1 MKNKTNSLILY
12 IFILYIA
19 ASILL
24 INKSY
29 QDKEKCKQVSTQSK
43 LIHLKNQNKNEK
55 VHHILQQNY

>member
-19 ASILL
+19 AAFLL

-29 QDKEKCKQVSTQSK
+29 QDKEKCKQVSTTSN
-43 LIHLKNQNKNEK
+43 LIHLKN
-55 VHHILQQNY
+55 

>member
-19 ASILL
+19 VSFLL

-29 QDKEKCKQVSTQSK
+29 QDKEKCKQVNTTSK
-43 LIHLKNQNKNEK
+43 LIHLKN
-55 VHHILQQNY
+55 